1 VCQRWTLL
9 IVAVLHTD
17 MGEAR
22 FQPKL
27 RERSIVGRS
36 VGKRLRAQSSFKGQ
50 RTPAYS
56 FKSQ

>member
-1 VCQRWTLL
+1 MCQRWTLL

-36 VGKRLRAQSSFKGQ
+36 VWQETSCTKLF
-50 RTPAYS
+50 
-56 FKSQ
+56 